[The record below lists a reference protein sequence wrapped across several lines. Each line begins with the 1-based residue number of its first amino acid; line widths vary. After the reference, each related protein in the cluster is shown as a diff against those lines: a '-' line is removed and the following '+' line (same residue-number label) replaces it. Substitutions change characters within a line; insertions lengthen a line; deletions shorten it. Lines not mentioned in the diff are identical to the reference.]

1 MRSALLAVSVLAC
14 LVACGSGPAAPA
26 TPTTTPRAA
35 SIATPPAT
43 ARECPERYDDTSAE
57 RASDELVAAATKLL
71 ALARAGDRAA
81 VEHAIASDGATSAT
95 ELETLLRS
103 IPTTC
108 DLVWYAQ
115 PGRFAVQPRLDD
127 EPPDPEHDALA
138 DAIDAADHIVAT
150 CDGGCGAIALALAP
164 STRAVVAAMTI
175 SQRPG
180 NLH

>member
-26 TPTTTPRAA
+26 TPTPRAA

-57 RASDELVAAATKLL
+57 RASPDLVAAATKLL
-71 ALARAGDRAA
+71 ALARAGDGAA
-81 VEHAIASDGATSAT
+81 LASAIARDGATNTT

-108 DLVWYAQ
+108 DLLWYAQ